1 MKSGCLHTFTI
12 HHQHICAHLN
22 KIYKDFVALQLVCL
36 TWSHVKDTVWQ
47 VTTVISFHATGM
59 DIRFTREG
67 KEIQKARNRLQLLHA
82 VNPLNH
88 FSSCCM
94 QSFYCVIFNLTGMFC
109 FCFNYNNTVICHCK
123 NCSLKHFTH
132 RHLTFYMCV
141 CVYIY
146 KDIQIN
152 FKMSWFSV

>member
-1 MKSGCLHTFTI
+1 MWSVFWIPMWSIYFIEKTMQWLFLKSLVHSGLKFLPKAINLWKLSMKSGCLHTFTI

-22 KIYKDFVALQLVCL
+22 KIYKDFVAVQLVCL

-67 KEIQKARNRLQLLHA
+67 KEIQKARNRLQLLFA

-94 QSFYCVIFNLTGMFC
+94 
-109 FCFNYNNTVICHCK
+109 
-123 NCSLKHFTH
+123 
-132 RHLTFYMCV
+132 
-141 CVYIY
+141 
-146 KDIQIN
+146 
-152 FKMSWFSV
+152 